1 MIKPDEIDVND
12 KAEDLINDHFVEGS
26 DLKKFTH
33 AEQSDKVCTC
43 CDMLVMEIDKNYQL
57 VAGTGGEVSAQKIHS
72 ISFDIKLSLAIN
84 HTHLTSL
91 SYILHTTLY
100 MILLTMNDKA

>member
-43 CDMLVMEIDKNYQL
+43 CDMLVMEIDKNKYNSFRAKRNFGLGPLKLLINVLLLCSL
-57 VAGTGGEVSAQKIHS
+57 VSFVHASGTGFQVCWQYYV
-72 ISFDIKLSLAIN
+72 LCQ
-84 HTHLTSL
+84 
-91 SYILHTTLY
+91 
-100 MILLTMNDKA
+100 